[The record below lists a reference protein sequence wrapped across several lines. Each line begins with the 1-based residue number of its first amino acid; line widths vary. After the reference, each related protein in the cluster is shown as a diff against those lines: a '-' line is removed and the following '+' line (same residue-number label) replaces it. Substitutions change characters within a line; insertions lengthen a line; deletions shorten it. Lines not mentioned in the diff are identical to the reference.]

1 MIAVLTDPGVGGT
14 FLTWTLYYLSGQ
26 NQYYSTKQKKQTE
39 VISDPILKINAHGF
53 KPNQAGDLPK
63 FKDLFQDLSNRNS
76 NLDVLYFHN
85 FSDCDRTST
94 GTTAIA
100 IDAVSKQ
107 SKKTICLTISKK
119 NSLYQCYYN
128 PRAPLK
134 QTFSSQQE
142 QHNHFIQTYFND
154 SKQKWQSLNLNN
166 IWDDREFLALNYNP
180 FDAIK
185 ITDVHNFNF
194 DHYFLAAE
202 DLWNMFDHSVIQLF
216 DYLEIQIDHTRW
228 ENWVSVYTR
237 WKKIH
242 YQQLRFDWYFET
254 IIDYILSGK
263 NMDLTDFNLDILQE
277 SAIQHTLIYKHN
289 LNLKTWQLEK
299 FQSTQQLHLL
309 LEPNQHQI
317 N

>member
-1 MIAVLTDPGVGGT
+1 MIAVLTDPGTGGT
-14 FLTWTLYYLSGQ
+14 FLTWTLHYLSGQ
-26 NQYYSTKQKKQTE
+26 NQYYAAKQKKQIE
-39 VISDPILKINAHGF
+39 VISDPVLKTNAHGF
-53 KPNQAGDLPK
+53 RPNQAGDLSK
-63 FKDLFQDLSNRNS
+63 FKDLFQDLSNRNN

-100 IDAVSKQ
+100 IDAVSKK
-107 SKKTICLTISKK
+107 SKKIICLTISKK

-128 PRAPLK
+128 ARAPLT
-134 QTFSSQQE
+134 QMFSNQQQ
-142 QHNHFIQTYFND
+142 QHNHFIQTYFKD
-154 SKQKWQSLNLNN
+154 SEQKWEQLNLNN

-180 FDAIK
+180 VDAIK

-202 DLWNMFDHSVIQLF
+202 DLWNMFDQTVIQLF
-216 DYLEIQIDHTRW
+216 DYLEIQIDRTRW
-228 ENWVSVYTR
+228 ENWINVYSR

-242 YQQLRFDWYFET
+242 YQQLKFDLYFET

-263 NMDLTDFNLDILQE
+263 NIDLTDFNLDILQE

-299 FQSTQQLHLL
+299 FQSTQQLHSL

>member
-1 MIAVLTDPGVGGT
+1 MIAVLTDPGIGGT

-26 NQYYSTKQKKQTE
+26 NQYYAARQKKQIE
-39 VISDPILKINAHGF
+39 VISDPILKTNAHGF
-53 KPNQAGDLPK
+53 RPNQTGDLST
-63 FKDLFQDLSNRNS
+63 FEHLFQDLIDRDS

-100 IDAVSKQ
+100 IDAVSKK

-128 PRAPLK
+128 TRAPLK
-134 QTFSSQQE
+134 PMFSSQHE
-142 QHNHFIQTYFND
+142 QHNHFIQTYFNN
-154 SKQKWQSLNLNN
+154 SKQKWESLNLNN

-180 FDAIK
+180 FDAVK

-202 DLWNMFDHSVIQLF
+202 DLWNMFDQTVTQLF

-242 YQQLRFDWYFET
+242 YQQLKFDLYFEK
-254 IIDYILSGK
+254 IIDYTLSGK
-263 NMDLTDFNLDILQE
+263 NIDLTNFNLDILQE
-277 SAIQHTLIYKHN
+277 SAIQHALIYKHN

-299 FQSTQQLHLL
+299 FYSTQQLHAL
-309 LEPNQHQI
+309 LEPNIHPI